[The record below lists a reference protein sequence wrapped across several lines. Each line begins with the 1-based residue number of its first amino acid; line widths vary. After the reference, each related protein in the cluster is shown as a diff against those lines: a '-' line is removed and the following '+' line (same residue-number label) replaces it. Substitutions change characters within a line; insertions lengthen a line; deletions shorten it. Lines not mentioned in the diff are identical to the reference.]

1 MTRISRETKAELT
14 RAVRQRYR
22 GSSKGEKTRI
32 LDEFVSVS
40 GFHRKHAIRLLS
52 RDEVM
57 PASDSPRVGRKV
69 YDQAVREALVVLWEA
84 ADRVCGKRLKPA
96 LPSFVD
102 ALERHGHLRLQPD
115 VRARVLAISAASI
128 DRLLAPIRNGAGRRT
143 KRGNASEARRR
154 VPVRTFADWN
164 EPMPGFLEIDFVVH
178 GGGSVAG
185 SLIYTL
191 VGTDVSSGWVECVP
205 LVAREQSLVVE
216 GLDVVQKQLPVPLL
230 GIDSDN
236 DGAFIND
243 TLIDYC
249 RAKEIEFTRSRPYRK
264 NDQAWIEQKNGAVVR
279 RLVGHDRYSGVVAGQ
294 ILARLYQVS
303 RLYTNWFQ
311 PSLKL
316 RDKVRDGAKVKKLYH
331 KAATPAERLLKHPKV
346 PLSTKEQ
353 LRERQRELDP
363 VGLLHQIRDHQAALA
378 ALGSPEEASTGPG
391 RESLEQ
397 FLSQLPSLWRA
408 GEARPTHRR
417 ALHKPRSWRTRE
429 DPFKSVWPE
438 ILERLQAE
446 PDATAKSLFKDLQ
459 EEYPEQFSDG
469 QLRTLQ
475 RRVREWRHVM
485 AKQLV
490 YACMNGDE
498 TKTIHIVG
506 HEQGDT
512 KTWAAARSPRTG
524 DPGRP
529 FPRRNLGKEW
539 ITPEEHESRE
549 GRQSH
554 QGRDKALANTPPQ
567 AQSSRRRGD
576 KPAPARFAPGDATAA
591 PSKQRE
597 EKEETN
603 AF

>member
-446 PDATAKSLFKDLQ
+446 PDATLKPLEELFRARVITFLVDKGLLPPARAKM
-459 EEYPEQFSDG
+459 
-469 QLRTLQ
+469 LRGWVHSGFNVYRS
-475 RRVREWRHVM
+475 RRVQPSEREDLERLAQYIIRNPFAVEKM
-485 AKQLV
+485 QVSPPNRANPDGSVIYRSGLNPKIQRNFEVFSPCDFILLRSASYGGQV
-490 YACMNGDE
+490 ATTPRLACP
-498 TKTIHIVG
+498 T
-506 HEQGDT
+506 
-512 KTWAAARSPRTG
+512 
-524 DPGRP
+524 
-529 FPRRNLGKEW
+529 
-539 ITPEEHESRE
+539 
-549 GRQSH
+549 
-554 QGRDKALANTPPQ
+554 
-567 AQSSRRRGD
+567 
-576 KPAPARFAPGDATAA
+576 
-591 PSKQRE
+591 
-597 EKEETN
+597 
-603 AF
+603 